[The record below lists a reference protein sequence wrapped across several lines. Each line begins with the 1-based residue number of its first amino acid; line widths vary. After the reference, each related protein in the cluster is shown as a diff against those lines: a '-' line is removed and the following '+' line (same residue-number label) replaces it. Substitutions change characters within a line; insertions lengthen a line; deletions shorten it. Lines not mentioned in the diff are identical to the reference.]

1 MAITNQA
8 FQFAQKLIA
17 ERTGLALGE
26 RDKYLVEARLLPLAR
41 QQHMDSVDQL
51 IETVRA
57 GASNGLPDQ
66 VLDALL
72 PKETYFFRDNHPFE
86 LLRNRIFRALEGAR
100 YRECRITIWCAGCSG
115 GQEAFSVAM
124 LLHRYFSQ
132 LLSWGI
138 EIIGTDIS
146 QEALA
151 KARQGR
157 YDEVEVNRGVQPILI
172 REYFRQSG
180 PHFYVK
186 EDIARLVRFEES
198 NLVGEW
204 PALPPVDLVLMRNV
218 LRYMT
223 SDSKKRILEKLKQ
236 VLRPDGYLLLGAQE
250 STVQIDDSYE
260 MVPTEKTV
268 YYQLARSPG
277 KS

>member
-8 FQFAQKLIA
+8 FQFAQKMIA
-17 ERTGLALGE
+17 DRTGLALAE

-41 QQHMDSVDQL
+41 LQRMNSVEEL
-51 IETVRA
+51 IEMVRS
-57 GASNGLPDQ
+57 GSSNGLPEQ
-66 VLDALL
+66 LLDALL
-72 PKETYFFRDNHPFE
+72 PKETCFFRDNHPFE

-100 YRECRITIWCAGCSG
+100 YRECRITIWCAGCAG

-124 LLHRYFSQ
+124 FLHRYFSQ
-132 LLSWGI
+132 LLSWKI
-138 EIIGTDIS
+138 EILGTDIS

-151 KARQGR
+151 KARQGK
-157 YDEVEVNRGVQPILI
+157 YDEVEVHRGVQPLLI

-180 PHFYVK
+180 PHYTVK
-186 EDIARLVRFEES
+186 EDIARLVRFEEL

-204 PALPPVDLVLMRNV
+204 PEMPPVDLVLMRNV

-223 SDSKKRILEKLKQ
+223 LDSKKRILEKLKQ
-236 VLRPDGYLLLGAQE
+236 VLRPEGFLLLGAQE
-250 STVQIDDSYE
+250 STVDIDDSYE

-268 YYQLARSPG
+268 YYQLSRGHGQS
-277 KS
+277 